1 MHRLGE
7 LHKKLEWWALFWSLT
22 SYQKMTFF
30 FYFEQLHQRFTYKN
44 FSLRPHFVFS
54 SHISIIHAFIT
65 VNIWLRQFW
74 FLQFSYVIPCLSYLR
89 SLYDILLF
97 WLVAC
102 FLFFVHSVHAVLHL
116 SEVSFSVVSIEG
128 SLNIWSGVTATWC
141 NGYRGNHM
149 WKKKEKLPTKIR
161 KFQKL
166 TWYRASFLR

>member
-1 MHRLGE
+1 
-7 LHKKLEWWALFWSLT
+7 
-22 SYQKMTFF
+22 MTFF
-30 FYFEQLHQRFTYKN
+30 FYFEQLHQRLTYKN

-74 FLQFSYVIPCLSYLR
+74 FLQFYYVIPCLSYLR

-102 FLFFVHSVHAVLHL
+102 FLFFVHSVLKFHHICLKFPLVWSQLR
-116 SEVSFSVVSIEG
+116 VP
-128 SLNIWSGVTATWC
+128 LNIWSGVTATCC

-149 WKKKEKLPTKIR
+149 WKKKREVTDKNKEVSKTDMVSCKFFTITK
-161 KFQKL
+161 
-166 TWYRASFLR
+166 A